1 MTCLLSCRMLFLVLF
16 AKCNNVDLCVV
27 MERYLYLYL
36 SVSKMLKYSVSKT
49 QNNYSLLFFFLQNKH
64 KSLFKQGTC
73 GKSLKW

>member
-36 SVSKMLKYSVSKT
+36 SISKMLKYSVSKT
-49 QNNYSLLFFFLQNKH
+49 QNNYSLLFFFFYRANT
-64 KSLFKQGTC
+64 SLY
-73 GKSLKW
+73 LNRALVENP

>member
-27 MERYLYLYL
+27 MDRYLYLYL

-49 QNNYSLLFFFLQNKH
+49 QNNYSLLFFYRTNT
-64 KSLFKQGTC
+64 SLD
-73 GKSLKW
+73 LNRALVENP

>member
-27 MERYLYLYL
+27 MERYLYLCL

-49 QNNYSLLFFFLQNKH
+49 QNNYSLLFFFYRTNT
-64 KSLFKQGTC
+64 SLY
-73 GKSLKW
+73 LNRALVENP

>member
-49 QNNYSLLFFFLQNKH
+49 QNNYSLLFFFYRTNT
-64 KSLFKQGTC
+64 SLY
-73 GKSLKW
+73 LNRALVENP